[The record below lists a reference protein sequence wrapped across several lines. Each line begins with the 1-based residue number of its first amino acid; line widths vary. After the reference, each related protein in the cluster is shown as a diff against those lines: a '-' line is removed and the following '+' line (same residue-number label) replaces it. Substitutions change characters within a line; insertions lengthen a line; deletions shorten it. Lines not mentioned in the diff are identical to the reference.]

1 MREKTMEKVVVYSS
15 DTCPYCVAAKDF
27 LTENNVEFEE
37 KNVTTDTEAR
47 NELIEKGYR
56 GVPVIIVGEEQ
67 IVGFDKERLTSLL
80 DL

>member
-1 MREKTMEKVVVYSS
+1 MEKVVVYSS

-27 LTENNVEFEE
+27 LKENKVDFVE

-56 GVPVIIVGEEQ
+56 GVPVIVVGDEE
-67 IVGFDKERLTSLL
+67 IVGFDKPRLESLL
-80 DL
+80 NL

>member
-1 MREKTMEKVVVYSS
+1 MEKVVVYSS

-27 LTENNVEFEE
+27 LKEKKVDFVE

-56 GVPVIIVGEEQ
+56 GVPVIVVGDEE
-67 IVGFDKERLTSLL
+67 IVGFDKPRLESLL
-80 DL
+80 NL